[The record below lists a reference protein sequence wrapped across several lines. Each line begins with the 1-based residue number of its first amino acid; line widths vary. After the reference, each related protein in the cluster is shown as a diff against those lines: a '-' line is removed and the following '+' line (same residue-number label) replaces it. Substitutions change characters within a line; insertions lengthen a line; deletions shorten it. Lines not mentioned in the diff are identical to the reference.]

1 MVQNS
6 EEPIWFKSKAWRL
19 YAAKG
24 HEIIV
29 DDILFPWM
37 QRNAENSR
45 IQVPIGQIWINPH
58 GMAHGCLYPHP

>member
-1 MVQNS
+1 MVQPS

-37 QRNAENSR
+37 QRNPETPESKC
-45 IQVPIGQIWINPH
+45 QLDKSG
-58 GMAHGCLYPHP
+58 